1 MTRYP
6 DRVQVVPTTL
16 NQFQSPRHMRTYLRP
31 LPGTSAVRS
40 SCEDSMID
48 AISAHFS
55 TLDARQAILR
65 RTAAISGHFA
75 DVSKRASLDS
85 RIQFRR
91 KEYVLG
97 SGPRVST
104 RANFYCDMTA
114 VCGCVGAKQSKTFFE
129 LCFNNRE
136 AIGTNF
142 LKLDAARRNCELPD
156 KQAQCVLICPSE
168 SLLRAG
174 NWDPA
179 YADADEYFEFYNRVI
194 DSQLTSRF
202 SILEILY

>member
-1 MTRYP
+1 
-6 DRVQVVPTTL
+6 L
-16 NQFQSPRHMRTYLRP
+16 K
-31 LPGTSAVRS
+31 
-40 SCEDSMID
+40 CEDSIIE

-55 TLDARQAILR
+55 TLDARQAVLR
-65 RTAAISGHFA
+65 RTAAISNHFA
-75 DVSKRASLDS
+75 DVSKLEPLDS
-85 RIQFRR
+85 HVEYRL

-97 SGPRVST
+97 GGPRVSK
-104 RANFYCDMTA
+104 RANFYSDMAAICD
-114 VCGCVGAKQSKTFFE
+114 CVGEKQSKTFFE

-142 LKLDAARRNCELPD
+142 LKLDAARRNCDLPE
-156 KQAQCVLICPSE
+156 KQAQCVLICPSA

-179 YADADEYFEFYNRVI
+179 YADADEYSEFYSQII
-194 DSQLTSRF
+194 DGQLQSRF